1 MVEPP
6 RFAVV
11 GRVNKGKSSI
21 VATLAEDPSVAI
33 HARPGTTR
41 ICTRFPVEVDGE
53 VLFELVDTPGFEE
66 ADRALDWLENEAGGE
81 RPARVRA
88 LLRHFVGTDDF
99 IEERTLLA
107 PIMDGAAILYVVDG
121 AHPFRS
127 NHKAEMEILRWTGR
141 PGMALVNRIGPGD
154 HTAAWLDALRSRF
167 DVVRVFD
174 AHTADF
180 TDRIELLQSFR
191 TIDPAAAPAID
202 RALDAMHGERR
213 RRRAEAS
220 LIVTDLL
227 VDALTLTLTEA
238 ALDAE
243 AIEQRRAALEERFHD
258 ALRTREQDARRRVER
273 LYNHVVAWAEGE
285 LDRPV
290 LDADLFAERTWD
302 SLGLS
307 DGQVIAVTTGAGA
320 VTGGAIDAAVGG
332 ASFLAGTAI
341 GAAVGLIGGLTRLGR
356 RYATAGPTE
365 KLGALGRAVGVGD
378 TGKPWRI
385 GPHQN
390 PNFGFVLL
398 DRALL
403 HYRSVAGRA
412 HARQDHP
419 TLDAADRISAGLPAE
434 LRRALGG
441 LFERLRREHADVDRE
456 TRQRLNTRI
465 SGLIDA
471 LDPAGP
477 GELPGAASDGEPGV

>member
-1 MVEPP
+1 MSDVP

-11 GRVNKGKSSI
+11 GRVNKGKSSV

-33 HARPGTTR
+33 EPRPGTTR

-66 ADRALDWLENEAGGE
+66 ADRALAWLEEDHSGD

-88 LLRHFVGTDDF
+88 FLRHFVGTQDF

-107 PIMDGAAILYVVDG
+107 PIMDGAAVLYVVDG
-121 AHPFRS
+121 AHPFRA

-154 HTAAWLDALRSRF
+154 HTQTWLDALRSRF
-167 DVVRVFD
+167 EVVRVFD

-180 TDRIELLQSFR
+180 TDRIELLRSFR
-191 TIDPAAAPAID
+191 SLDPAAAPA
-202 RALDAMHGERR
+202 LDAAIDAMQGERR
-213 RRRAEAS
+213 RRRAEAA
-220 LIVTDLL
+220 LTITDLL
-227 VDALTLTLTEA
+227 IDALTLTLTEA
-238 ALDAE
+238 APDAE
-243 AIEQRRAALEERFHD
+243 AIEQRRAALEARFHD
-258 ALRTREQDARRRVER
+258 RLRGLERDARRRIER
-273 LYNHVVAWAEGE
+273 LYLHTVAWDERE
-285 LDRPV
+285 IDRPV
-290 LDADLFAERTWD
+290 FDADLFAERTWE

-307 DGQVIAVTTGAGA
+307 DGQVLAVTTGAGA
-320 VTGGAIDAAVGG
+320 VTGGAIDAMVGG
-332 ASFLAGTAI
+332 ASFLAGTAV
-341 GAAVGLIGGLTRLGR
+341 GAAMGLIGGLTRLGR
-356 RYATAGPTE
+356 RFASASPAQ
-365 KLGALGRAVGVGD
+365 KLGALGRSLSQDG
-378 TGKPWRI
+378 GKPWRI

-419 TLDAADRISAGLPAE
+419 ALDAGDRLTAALPAE
-434 LRRALGG
+434 ARRALGG
-441 LFERLRREHADVDRE
+441 VFERLRREHQDVGRE
-456 TRQRLNTRI
+456 TRQRLHDRV
-465 SGLIDA
+465 GALVGR

-477 GELPGAASDGEPGV
+477 GAAPKSD